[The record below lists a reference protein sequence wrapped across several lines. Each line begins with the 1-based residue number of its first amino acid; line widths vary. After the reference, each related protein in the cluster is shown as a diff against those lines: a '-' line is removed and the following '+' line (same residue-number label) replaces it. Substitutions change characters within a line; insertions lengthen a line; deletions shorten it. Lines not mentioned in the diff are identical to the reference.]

1 MYRTKDVEAIKNAM
15 PELKDLIQK
24 NKLEKIEPT
33 LNEIKSV
40 NEIIYKFIRDKKR
53 IVYGGYA
60 QNKLIGIK
68 NKEDE
73 FYTKLET
80 PDIEF
85 YTPEPLKDLIALCN
99 ILHKKKF
106 KRVTGEEG
114 QHHETYKL
122 FVNFLDYV
130 DISYMPKNIYNNLP
144 YIEIDKMRFTDP
156 TFMLID
162 SFRVYADPTTSWWRI
177 EKSFLRT
184 ELLLKYYPIPKV
196 KENLKIKNLNITND
210 ALLRFIRKQILY
222 KFKTIINIG
231 YSAYN
236 YYLKKAKL
244 KTLLT
249 SIPYYEIISV
259 NYNKDIIKI
268 KEILIKKLG
277 KDLSTKEYYPF
288 FQFTGRSINYLYK
301 NNVILK
307 VYENNNRCIVFRPI
321 KKGKSKIGTFQFII
335 LMILIKLAFYK
346 INNNKNEELNQK
358 IMLNNMFKAKNNYL
372 EKNDLTV
379 MDNSPFKEF
388 TLDCIGT
395 SIDQGR
401 LKRLL
406 IEERKKNNKP
416 YLDINQVEKI
426 QKFQIIILK
435 IQVEMR

>member
-1 MYRTKDVEAIKNAM
+1 
-15 PELKDLIQK
+15 
-24 NKLEKIEPT
+24 
-33 LNEIKSV
+33 
-40 NEIIYKFIRDKKR
+40 
-53 IVYGGYA
+53 
-60 QNKLIGIK
+60 
-68 NKEDE
+68 
-73 FYTKLET
+73 
-80 PDIEF
+80 
-85 YTPEPLKDLIALCN
+85 
-99 ILHKKKF
+99 
-106 KRVTGEEG
+106 
-114 QHHETYKL
+114 
-122 FVNFLDYV
+122 
-130 DISYMPKNIYNNLP
+130 MPKNIYNNLP

-301 NNVILK
+301 NNK
-307 VYENNNRCIVFRPI
+307 
-321 KKGKSKIGTFQFII
+321 
-335 LMILIKLAFYK
+335 
-346 INNNKNEELNQK
+346 
-358 IMLNNMFKAKNNYL
+358 
-372 EKNDLTV
+372 
-379 MDNSPFKEF
+379 
-388 TLDCIGT
+388 
-395 SIDQGR
+395 
-401 LKRLL
+401 
-406 IEERKKNNKP
+406 
-416 YLDINQVEKI
+416 
-426 QKFQIIILK
+426 
-435 IQVEMR
+435 